1 MRYAVIIIILA
12 VVFTVMGL
20 VAAWGTV
27 SHVEF
32 QDNQEELILM
42 AFAFFPLGGAAVG
55 LTVGAVAA
63 IVGILSDRQ
72 QPDRQGGTSGA
83 RLQDERAAI
92 ADGGGSGGNLR
103 RESSASCS
111 SVAHV
116 HVYGNPQGR
125 TDQHAVR
132 GC

>member
-27 SHVEF
+27 SHVHF
-32 QDNQEELILM
+32 QEHQEELILM
-42 AFAFFPLGGAAVG
+42 VFAFFPLGGAAVG

-72 QPDRQGGTSGA
+72 RPRTASHDPEDRPQ
-83 RLQDERAAI
+83 
-92 ADGGGSGGNLR
+92 
-103 RESSASCS
+103 RE
-111 SVAHV
+111 V
-116 HVYGNPQGR
+116 
-125 TDQHAVR
+125 
-132 GC
+132 

>member
-72 QPDRQGGTSGA
+72 RARTASHDPEDRPQ
-83 RLQDERAAI
+83 
-92 ADGGGSGGNLR
+92 
-103 RESSASCS
+103 RE
-111 SVAHV
+111 V
-116 HVYGNPQGR
+116 
-125 TDQHAVR
+125 
-132 GC
+132 